1 MESAAATCHDHL
13 YLEII
18 RIRNRAIRALMTEH
32 GLGLD
37 QIMDVS
43 LSDID
48 LAQKR
53 LGVKRGSKSDP
64 RYFTLSSD
72 TASALAHYLR
82 VRSPSEEK
90 KLFLSEHSSGRSCAL
105 TSAIGWQSFC

>member
-1 MESAAATCHDHL
+1 MESATTTYHDHL
-13 YLEII
+13 FLEII
-18 RIRNRAIRALMTEH
+18 RIRNRAIQALMTEH
-32 GLGLD
+32 GLELN

-53 LGVKRGSKSDP
+53 LGVKRGSDSDP
-64 RYFTLSSD
+64 GYYNLSSD

-82 VRSPSEEK
+82 VRSPSKEK
-90 KLFLSEHSSGRSCAL
+90 RLFLSEHSSDRSCSL